1 MNKIIILFDGTKVWR
16 SIRCGNTTNIVYF
29 SLSMSSPITALES
42 ASFKL
47 AGKHKDILKL
57 LFNFAL
63 NHSDNKMHTY
73 IIADNQDITRE
84 GLMAVLKSQDIKNQ
98 VETVRG
104 RNELQARLRIYP
116 ESIVIL
122 DYRLFDFV
130 SVNQFL
136 NMKMGAKKSSWILF
150 SDELEEHFL
159 RQVLLI
165 DPSISVVMK
174 NNPLQN
180 ILDAIT
186 SATYGETYLCD
197 IAESVLNDSPP
208 QKKESD
214 NLTASEKNI
223 LREIAL
229 GKTTKEIA
237 FEKHLSFHTV
247 NTHRRNIF
255 RKLAVNNAHEAT
267 KYALQAGLLDLM
279 EYYI

>member
-1 MNKIIILFDGTKVWR
+1 
-16 SIRCGNTTNIVYF
+16 
-29 SLSMSSPITALES
+29 
-42 ASFKL
+42 
-47 AGKHKDILKL
+47 
-57 LFNFAL
+57 
-63 NHSDNKMHTY
+63 MHTY

-84 GLMAVLKSQDIKNQ
+84 GLISVLRAQDMKNR
-98 VETVRG
+98 VETAST
-104 RNELQARLRIYP
+104 RNELQALLRNYP
-116 ESIVIL
+116 QSVVIL
-122 DYRLFDFV
+122 DYTLFDFA
-130 SVNQFL
+130 SVNQLL
-136 NMKMGAKKSSWILF
+136 NMKMGAKASSWVLF

-159 RQVLLI
+159 RQILLI

-174 NNPLQN
+174 HNPLQN
-180 ILDAIT
+180 ILNAVIC
-186 SATYGETYLCD
+186 ATYGEIYLCD
-197 IAESVLNDSPP
+197 IAESVLKDGNP

-214 NLTASEKNI
+214 NLTASEKSI

>member
-1 MNKIIILFDGTKVWR
+1 MR
-16 SIRCGNTTNIVYF
+16 
-29 SLSMSSPITALES
+29 
-42 ASFKL
+42 
-47 AGKHKDILKL
+47 
-57 LFNFAL
+57 
-63 NHSDNKMHTY
+63 TY

-84 GLMAVLKSQDIKNQ
+84 GLISVLKSQDTKNQ
-98 VETVRG
+98 IEIVRS
-104 RNELQARLRIYP
+104 RNELQARLRTYP
-116 ESIVIL
+116 ESIVIM

-130 SVNQFL
+130 SVNQLL
-136 NMKMGAKKSSWILF
+136 NTKMGARKSSWVLF

-159 RQVLLI
+159 RQILLI
-165 DPSISVVMK
+165 DPTISVVMK

-186 SATYGETYLCD
+186 SATYGEVYLCD
-197 IAESVLNDSPP
+197 IAESVLKEGNL

-214 NLTASEKNI
+214 TLTASEKNI

-255 RKLAVNNAHEAT
+255 RKLEVNNAHEAT

>member
-1 MNKIIILFDGTKVWR
+1 MR
-16 SIRCGNTTNIVYF
+16 
-29 SLSMSSPITALES
+29 
-42 ASFKL
+42 
-47 AGKHKDILKL
+47 
-57 LFNFAL
+57 
-63 NHSDNKMHTY
+63 TY

-84 GLMAVLKSQDIKNQ
+84 GLISVLKTQDDRNR
-98 VETVRG
+98 VETART
-104 RNELQARLRIYP
+104 RTELQARLHSYP
-116 ESIVIL
+116 QSIVIL
-122 DYRLFDFV
+122 DYTLFDFV
-130 SVNQFL
+130 SVNQLL
-136 NMKMGAKKSSWILF
+136 NMKMGSKASTWILF

-159 RQVLLI
+159 RQILLV

-174 NNPLQN
+174 HNPLEN
-180 ILDAIT
+180 ILDAVTCAI
-186 SATYGETYLCD
+186 YGETYLCD
-197 IAESVLNDSPP
+197 IAESVLKDSPP

-214 NLTASEKNI
+214 KLTASEKSI

>member
-1 MNKIIILFDGTKVWR
+1 MNF
-16 SIRCGNTTNIVYF
+16 
-29 SLSMSSPITALES
+29 
-42 ASFKL
+42 
-47 AGKHKDILKL
+47 
-57 LFNFAL
+57 LFNFVL
-63 NHSDNKMHTY
+63 NHSDNKMRTY

-84 GLMAVLKSQDIKNQ
+84 GLMAVLKSEHLRNRIEI
-98 VETVRG
+98 VFS
-104 RNELQARLRIYP
+104 RNELQSRLRIYP

-122 DYRLFDFV
+122 DYRLFDFI
-130 SVNQFL
+130 SVNQML
-136 NMKMGAKKSSWILF
+136 NMKMGAKESSWILF

-180 ILDAIT
+180 IVDAIS

-197 IAESVLNDSPP
+197 IAESVLNDNPP
-208 QKKESD
+208 PKKELG

-255 RKLAVNNAHEAT
+255 RKLAVNNVHEAT

>member
-1 MNKIIILFDGTKVWR
+1 MR
-16 SIRCGNTTNIVYF
+16 
-29 SLSMSSPITALES
+29 
-42 ASFKL
+42 
-47 AGKHKDILKL
+47 
-57 LFNFAL
+57 
-63 NHSDNKMHTY
+63 TY

-84 GLMAVLKSQDIKNQ
+84 GLMAVLKSEHLRNRIEI
-98 VETVRG
+98 VFS
-104 RNELQARLRIYP
+104 RNELQSRLRIYP

-122 DYRLFDFV
+122 DYRLFDFI
-130 SVNQFL
+130 SVNQML
-136 NMKMGAKKSSWILF
+136 NMKMGAKESSWILF

-180 ILDAIT
+180 IVDAIS

-197 IAESVLNDSPP
+197 IAESVLNDNPP
-208 QKKESD
+208 PKKELG

-255 RKLAVNNAHEAT
+255 RKLAVNNVHEAT
-267 KYALQAGLLDLM
+267 KSALQAGLLDLM

>member
-1 MNKIIILFDGTKVWR
+1 
-16 SIRCGNTTNIVYF
+16 
-29 SLSMSSPITALES
+29 
-42 ASFKL
+42 
-47 AGKHKDILKL
+47 
-57 LFNFAL
+57 
-63 NHSDNKMHTY
+63 MHTY

-84 GLMAVLKSQDIKNQ
+84 GLISVLKSQDEKNR
-98 VETVRG
+98 VETVRS
-104 RNELQARLRIYP
+104 RTELQAQLRSHP

-122 DYRLFDFV
+122 DYTLFDFV
-130 SVNQFL
+130 SVNQML
-136 NMKMGAKKSSWILF
+136 NMKTGAKGSAWIMF
-150 SDELEEHFL
+150 SDALEEHFL
-159 RQVLLI
+159 RQILLI

-174 NNPLQN
+174 SEPLEN
-180 ILDAIT
+180 ILDAIVCVG
-186 SATYGETYLCD
+186 YGETYLCD
-197 IAESVLNDSPP
+197 IAESVLKESPP
-208 QKKESD
+208 PKKESD
-214 NLTASEKNI
+214 KLTTSEKSI

>member
-1 MNKIIILFDGTKVWR
+1 MCRL
-16 SIRCGNTTNIVYF
+16 
-29 SLSMSSPITALES
+29 
-42 ASFKL
+42 FKL
-47 AGKHKDILKL
+47 LC
-57 LFNFAL
+57 NFVDCMME
-63 NHSDNKMHTY
+63 NRKHTY

-84 GLMAVLKSQDIKNQ
+84 GLIAVLNSQQKNVH
-98 VETVRG
+98 VEIVG
-104 RNELQARLRIYP
+104 SHIELQSTLRRNP
-116 ESIVIL
+116 TSVVIV
-122 DYRLFDFV
+122 DYALFDFV
-130 SVNQFL
+130 SVNQL
-136 NMKMGAKKSSWILF
+136 LHMKMGAEGSAWILF

-159 RQVLLI
+159 RHLLLI

-186 SATYGETYLCD
+186 CANYGETYLCE
-197 IAESVLNDSPP
+197 IAESVLKDGQA
-208 QKKESD
+208 QKKITD
-214 NLTASEKNI
+214 HLTNSEKSI

-237 FEKHLSFHTV
+237 FDKHLSFHTV

>member
-1 MNKIIILFDGTKVWR
+1 
-16 SIRCGNTTNIVYF
+16 
-29 SLSMSSPITALES
+29 
-42 ASFKL
+42 
-47 AGKHKDILKL
+47 
-57 LFNFAL
+57 
-63 NHSDNKMHTY
+63 MHTY

-84 GLMAVLKSQDIKNQ
+84 GLISVLRSQDMKDR
-98 VETVRG
+98 VETART
-104 RNELQARLRIYP
+104 RAELQARLRNYP
-116 ESIVIL
+116 KSVVIL
-122 DYRLFDFV
+122 DYTLFDFV
-130 SVNQFL
+130 SVNQLL
-136 NMKMGAKKSSWILF
+136 NMKMGATASAWILF

-159 RQVLLI
+159 RQILLV

-174 NNPLQN
+174 HNPLQN
-180 ILDAIT
+180 ILDAVT
-186 SATYGETYLCD
+186 CATYGETYLCD
-197 IAESVLNDSPP
+197 IAESVLKDRNP

-214 NLTASEKNI
+214 NLTASEKSI

-237 FEKHLSFHTV
+237 FEKNLSFHTV

>member
-1 MNKIIILFDGTKVWR
+1 MR
-16 SIRCGNTTNIVYF
+16 
-29 SLSMSSPITALES
+29 
-42 ASFKL
+42 
-47 AGKHKDILKL
+47 
-57 LFNFAL
+57 
-63 NHSDNKMHTY
+63 TY

-84 GLMAVLKSQDIKNQ
+84 GLIAVLKSQDGKNRI
-98 VETVRG
+98 ETARSRAG
-104 RNELQARLRIYP
+104 LQSLLHNYP

-122 DYRLFDFV
+122 DYTLFDFV
-130 SVNQFL
+130 SVNQLL
-136 NMKMGAKKSSWILF
+136 NTKMGVKKSAWILF
-150 SDELEEHFL
+150 SDELEENFL
-159 RQVLLI
+159 RQILLV
-165 DPSISVVMK
+165 DPTISVVMK
-174 NNPLQN
+174 HNPLQN

-186 SATYGETYLCD
+186 SATYGEAYLCD
-197 IAESVLNDSPP
+197 IAESVLKDGNL

-214 NLTASEKNI
+214 NLTASEKSI

>member
-1 MNKIIILFDGTKVWR
+1 MR
-16 SIRCGNTTNIVYF
+16 
-29 SLSMSSPITALES
+29 
-42 ASFKL
+42 
-47 AGKHKDILKL
+47 
-57 LFNFAL
+57 
-63 NHSDNKMHTY
+63 TY

-84 GLMAVLKSQDIKNQ
+84 GLISVLRSQDMKNR
-98 VETVRG
+98 VETART
-104 RNELQARLRIYP
+104 RSELQARLRSYP
-116 ESIVIL
+116 ESVVIL
-122 DYRLFDFV
+122 DYTLFDFV
-130 SVNQFL
+130 SVNQLL
-136 NMKMGAKKSSWILF
+136 NMKMGAKASSWILF
-150 SDELEEHFL
+150 SDELEERFL
-159 RQVLLI
+159 HQILLI

-174 NNPLQN
+174 HNPLQN

-186 SATYGETYLCD
+186 CATYGETYLCD
-197 IAESVLNDSPP
+197 IAESVLKEGNL

-214 NLTASEKNI
+214 TLTPSEKSI